1 MTKQSDIVRHTVS
14 LQKLARNIKS
24 ATETKPRTR
33 TAKLRVTQLHHI
45 SYKPEWTVPIY
56 KGEHWCL
63 TQMQRRVNVSV
74 GFITALKVFIAQHE
88 YSAHDLEAIPE
99 MK

>member
-33 TAKLRVTQLHHI
+33 TAKPRVTQRHHI
-45 SYKPEWTVPIY
+45 SYDPEITATIY
-56 KGEHWCL
+56 KGEHEIL
-63 TQMQRRVNVSV
+63 SKMNMYTKKNLSR
-74 GFITALKVFIAQHE
+74 GFIRCLKTFIALHE
-88 YSAHDLEAIPE
+88 DRATELELE
-99 MK
+99 V